1 VKISKGKYKIN
12 ASTAHL
18 LAKLQWGDLYWNG
31 EEWVSTSTT
40 FKIPFVKSTADKED
54 RRADALMFK
63 NNKFVNTVSW
73 RIGTDETG

>member
-1 VKISKGKYKIN
+1 MDPYPIPDGEVDISPDDIKID

-40 FKIPFVKSTADKED
+40 FKIPFVKPTANKKD
-54 RRADALMFK
+54 R
-63 NNKFVNTVSW
+63 
-73 RIGTDETG
+73 